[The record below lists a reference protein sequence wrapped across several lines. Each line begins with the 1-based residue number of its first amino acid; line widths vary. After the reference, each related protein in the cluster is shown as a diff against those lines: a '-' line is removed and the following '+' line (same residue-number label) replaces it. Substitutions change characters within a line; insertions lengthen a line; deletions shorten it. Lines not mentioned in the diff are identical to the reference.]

1 MPSITK
7 WKPPSFYS
15 TACRFVGIR
24 LSLTMR
30 KKGVQKPLRQEKLTI
45 FFNSILLFRVKLK
58 FYLFIYCFFLDTFI
72 LCTVLN
78 NNSRL
83 LDAQSGGCISICEW
97 RKENSLRFLSL
108 MFYVQPHSW
117 TQALPNTSDTTSSA
131 SCHLDT
137 CSRQKYW
144 ERFKENLYRPTSL
157 FLNLRSSLE
166 RNAAGLNLGKPT
178 GGNIP
183 NKTLI
188 LPTVWRGIPR
198 NPKITFYRIISRT
211 NPELTTKCNTNK

>member
-1 MPSITK
+1 MPSITR

-15 TACRFVGIR
+15 TVCRFVWIR

-30 KKGVQKPLRQEKLTI
+30 KKGVQKPLRQEKLDI
-45 FFNSILLFRVKLK
+45 FKSILLFRVKLK

-78 NNSRL
+78 NNNWL
-83 LDAQSGGCISICEW
+83 LNAQSGGCISICEW

-108 MFYVQPHSW
+108 MFYGQPLSW
-117 TQALPNTSDTTSSA
+117 TQPLPNTSDTTSSA

-137 CSRQKYW
+137 CCWQKYL
-144 ERFKENLYRPTSL
+144 ERFKENLYRPNSL
-157 FLNLRSSLE
+157 FLNLGSSLE
-166 RNAAGLNLGKPT
+166 RNPAGLNPGKPT

-183 NKTLI
+183 NKALM
-188 LPTVWRGIPR
+188 LPTVWRG
-198 NPKITFYRIISRT
+198 SRDT
-211 NPELTTKCNTNK
+211 MNSHNHLL